1 MKIEQSYLEE
11 HQLEVIVEAD
21 QETFEKAKFLAAK
34 ELAKGKKIP
43 GYRPGKAPYQLIVN
57 HFGEGAIIDH
67 ALEHF
72 LDDIYPK
79 ILDEV
84 EKEPYGPGQVKEIK
98 SLEPPTFIFN
108 IPLQPEV
115 TLGDYR
121 EIRIEYEQSD
131 VSNDDVDEVIE
142 RMLSQQASV
151 ETVEHPA
158 EEGNLVDTSLNCYP
172 TESDPEDE
180 DSFLLKNQPLPVMIK
195 TKEEDA
201 SKEWPF
207 PGFSRQLLGVS
218 ADDSLELTH
227 EFLDDEKVDEDY
239 RGKEVLYIVS
249 IEGIRERVLPEL
261 DDEFVKTISELETV
275 TDLKDQIQ
283 EELKTQRE
291 VEEENT
297 YINQILEAVLKD
309 AEVKFPPQMIAS
321 EIEGEIRELEARLKS
336 QGMDLEMY
344 LGIQDIEEEGL
355 REQIKPNAE
364 KRIIQGLL
372 IGKISE
378 AEDLDIGP
386 EEITGEFQSI
396 LDNHFGDDE
405 SSRTEYMN
413 SGESVAL
420 LNRISSQV
428 ITRKT
433 LDFLMAVAKGEDIS
447 DFLKPEEE
455 EIEEKNGSIDSMEEE
470 IVETPSEKPN
480 EQVSSE
486 EETELNTE
494 SDTDKESEE
503 QD

>member
-21 QETFEKAKFLAAK
+21 QETFEKAKHLAAK

-43 GYRPGKAPYQLIVN
+43 GYRPGKAPYKLIVN
-57 HFGEGAIIDH
+57 HFGEGVIIDQ

-79 ILDEV
+79 ILEEV
-84 EKEPYGPGQVKEIK
+84 EQEPYGPGQVKEIK

-121 EIRIEYEQSD
+121 EIRIAYEQSD
-131 VSNDDVDEVIE
+131 VSSDDVDEVIG

-151 ETVEHPA
+151 EPVEHPA
-158 EEGNLVDTSLNCYP
+158 EESNLVDTSLDCYP

-180 DSFLLKNQPLPVMIK
+180 DRFLLKSQPLPVMIK
-195 TKEEDA
+195 TKDEDD

-218 ADDSLELTH
+218 AGDSLELTH
-227 EFLDDEKVDEDY
+227 EFPDEETVDEDY
-239 RGKEVLYIVS
+239 RGKEVLYTVLV
-249 IEGIRERVLPEL
+249 EGIRERVLPEM

-275 TDLKDQIQ
+275 AELKDQIQ
-283 EELKTQRE
+283 EELNTQRE
-291 VEEENT
+291 TEEENT
-297 YINQILEAVLKD
+297 YINQILEAILEE
-309 AEVKFPPQMIAS
+309 AEVKFPPQMLDS
-321 EIEGEIRELEARLKS
+321 EIDGEVHELEARLKS

-344 LGIQDIEEEGL
+344 LGIQDMEEEGL

-378 AEDLDIGP
+378 AEDLDINP
-386 EEITGEFQSI
+386 EEITGEFQSV

-420 LNRISSQV
+420 LNRISSQI

-433 LDFLMAVAKGEDIS
+433 LDFLIAVAKGEDIS
-447 DFLKPEEE
+447 EFLKPEEV
-455 EIEEKNGSIDSMEEE
+455 EIEEENGSIDPTDEE
-470 IVETPSEKPN
+470 IVETPSEKID
-480 EQVSSE
+480 EKVMSE
-486 EETELNTE
+486 EEVEI
-494 SDTDKESEE
+494 EE
-503 QD
+503 

>member
-1 MKIEQSYLEE
+1 LKIEQSYLEE

-21 QETFEKAKFLAAK
+21 QETFEKAKHLAAK

-43 GYRPGKAPYQLIVN
+43 GYRPGKAPYKLIVN
-57 HFGEGAIIDH
+57 HFGEGVIIDQ

-84 EKEPYGPGQVKEIK
+84 EQEPYGPGQVKEIK

-115 TLGDYR
+115 TLGNYR
-121 EIRIEYEQSD
+121 EIRIAYEQSD
-131 VSNDDVDEVIE
+131 VSSDDVDEVIE

-158 EEGNLVDTSLNCYP
+158 EESNLVDTSLDCYP

-180 DSFLLKNQPLPVMIK
+180 DRFLLKNQPLPVMIK
-195 TKEEDA
+195 TKGEDD

-218 ADDSLELTH
+218 AGDSLELTH
-227 EFLDDEKVDEDY
+227 EFPDEETVDEDY
-239 RGKEVLYIVS
+239 RGKEVLYMVS
-249 IEGIRERVLPEL
+249 VEGIRERVLPDL

-275 TDLKDQIQ
+275 AELKDQIQ
-283 EELKTQRE
+283 EELKKQRE

-297 YINQILEAVLKD
+297 YINQILEAVLEE
-309 AEVKFPPQMIAS
+309 AEVKFPPQMLDS
-321 EIEGEIRELEARLKS
+321 EIDGEVSELEARLKS

-344 LGIQDIEEEGL
+344 LGIQDMEEEGL
-355 REQIKPNAE
+355 REQIKPDAE

-378 AEDLDIGP
+378 AEDLDINP
-386 EEITGEFQSI
+386 EEITGEFQSV

-420 LNRISSQV
+420 LNRISSQF

-433 LDFLMAVAKGEDIS
+433 LDFLIAVAKGEDIS
-447 DFLKPEEE
+447 EFLKPEEVETE
-455 EIEEKNGSIDSMEEE
+455 EENGSSDPTDEE
-470 IVETPSEKPN
+470 IVETPSEIIDEK
-480 EQVSSE
+480 VMSE
-486 EETELNTE
+486 EEAEL
-494 SDTDKESEE
+494 DKDKEE

>member
-21 QETFEKAKFLAAK
+21 QETFEKAKHLAAK

-57 HFGEGAIIDH
+57 HFGEGAIIDQ
-67 ALEHF
+67 ALENF
-72 LDDIYPK
+72 LDEIYPK

-84 EKEPYGPGQVKEIK
+84 EQEPYGPGQVKEIK

-108 IPLQPEV
+108 IPLQPEI

-121 EIRIEYEQSD
+121 EIRIAFKQSD
-131 VSNDDVDEVIE
+131 VSSDDVDEVIE

-158 EEGNLVDTSLNCYP
+158 EEGNLVDTSLDCYP
-172 TESDPEDE
+172 TDSDPENE
-180 DSFLLKNQPLPVMIK
+180 DNFLLKNQPLPVMIK
-195 TKEEDA
+195 SKDEDP

-218 ADDSLELTH
+218 GGDSLELTN
-227 EFLDDEKVDEDY
+227 EFSDDETVDEDY
-239 RGKEVLYIVS
+239 RGKEVLYMVS
-249 IEGIRERVLPEL
+249 VEGIRERVLPEL
-261 DDEFVKTISELETV
+261 NDEFVTTISELETV
-275 TDLKDQIQ
+275 AELKDQIE
-283 EELKTQRE
+283 EELNTQRE

-297 YINQILEAVLKD
+297 YINQILEAVLED
-309 AEVKFPPQMIAS
+309 AEVKFPPQMLDS
-321 EIEGEIRELEARLKS
+321 EIEGEVRELEARLKS

-344 LGIQDIEEEGL
+344 LGIQDMEEEGL

-378 AEDLDIGP
+378 AEDLDINP
-386 EEITGEFQSI
+386 EEITGEFQSV
-396 LDNHFGDDE
+396 LNNHFGDDE
-405 SSRTEYMN
+405 SGRTEYMN
-413 SGESVAL
+413 SGDSVAL

-428 ITRKT
+428 ITKKT

-447 DFLKPEEE
+447 GFLKPEEE
-455 EIEEKNGSIDSMEEE
+455 EKEEGNGSVDSQDEE
-470 IVETPSEKPN
+470 IVESPSETPG

-486 EETELNTE
+486 EETELKTE
-494 SDTDKESEE
+494 INKDKKE

>member
-1 MKIEQSYLEE
+1 LKIEQSYLEE
-11 HQLEVIVEAD
+11 HQLEVIVEAE
-21 QETFEKAKFLAAK
+21 QETFEKAKYLAAK

-57 HFGEGAIIDH
+57 HFGEGAIIDQ

-72 LDDIYPK
+72 LDEIYPK

-84 EKEPYGPGQVKEIK
+84 EQEPYGPGQVKEIK

-121 EIRIEYEQSD
+121 EIRIVYEQSD
-131 VSNDDVDEVIE
+131 VSSDDVDEVIE

-158 EEGNLVDTSLNCYP
+158 EEGNLVDTSLDCYP
-172 TESDPEDE
+172 TDSESEDE
-180 DSFLLKNQPLPVMIK
+180 DNFLLKKQPLPVMIK
-195 TKEEDA
+195 TKDEDD

-218 ADDSLELTH
+218 ADDSLELIH
-227 EFLDDEKVDEDY
+227 EFPDEETVDEDY
-239 RGKEVLYIVS
+239 RGKEVLYKVS
-249 IEGIRERVLPEL
+249 VEGIRERVLPEL

-275 TDLKDQIQ
+275 TELKDQIQ
-283 EELKTQRE
+283 EELNTQRE

-297 YINQILEAVLKD
+297 YINQILETILED
-309 AEVKFPPQMIAS
+309 AEVKFPPQMLDS
-321 EIEGEIRELEARLKS
+321 EIEGEVHELEARLKS

-344 LGIQDIEEEGL
+344 LGIQDMEEEGL

-378 AEDLDIGP
+378 AEDLDINP
-386 EEITGEFQSI
+386 EEITGEFQSV
-396 LDNHFGDDE
+396 LNNHFGDDE
-405 SSRTEYMN
+405 SGRTEYMN

-428 ITRKT
+428 VTRKT
-433 LDFLMAVAKGEDIS
+433 LDFLIAVAKGEDIS
-447 DFLKPEEE
+447 VFLKPEEE
-455 EIEEKNGSIDSMEEE
+455 EIEEENGSVDSTDEE
-470 IVETPSEKPN
+470 IVETPLEKPSK
-480 EQVSSE
+480 EVTGE
-486 EETELNTE
+486 EEAELDTE
-494 SDTDKESEE
+494 KENEKEE

>member
-21 QETFEKAKFLAAK
+21 QETFEKAKHLAAK

-43 GYRPGKAPYQLIVN
+43 GYRPGKAPYKLIVN
-57 HFGEGAIIDH
+57 HFGEGVIIDQ

-84 EKEPYGPGQVKEIK
+84 EQEPYGPGQVKEIK

-115 TLGDYR
+115 TLGNYR
-121 EIRIEYEQSD
+121 EIRIAYEQSD
-131 VSNDDVDEVIE
+131 VSSDDVDEVIE

-158 EEGNLVDTSLNCYP
+158 EESNLVDTSLDCYP

-180 DSFLLKNQPLPVMIK
+180 DRFLLKNQPLPVMIK
-195 TKEEDA
+195 TKGEDD

-218 ADDSLELTH
+218 AGDSLELTH
-227 EFLDDEKVDEDY
+227 EFPDEETVDEDY
-239 RGKEVLYIVS
+239 RGKEVLYMVS
-249 IEGIRERVLPEL
+249 VEGIRERVLPDL

-275 TDLKDQIQ
+275 TELKEQIQ
-283 EELKTQRE
+283 EELKKQRE

-297 YINQILEAVLKD
+297 YINQILEAVLEE
-309 AEVKFPPQMIAS
+309 AEVKFPPQMLDS
-321 EIEGEIRELEARLKS
+321 EIDGEVSELEARLKS

-344 LGIQDIEEEGL
+344 LGIQDMEEEGL
-355 REQIKPNAE
+355 REQIKPDAE

-378 AEDLDIGP
+378 AEDLDINP
-386 EEITGEFQSI
+386 EEITGEFQSV

-420 LNRISSQV
+420 LNRISSQF

-433 LDFLMAVAKGEDIS
+433 LDFLIAVAKGEDIS
-447 DFLKPEEE
+447 EFLKPEEVETE
-455 EIEEKNGSIDSMEEE
+455 EENGSSDPTDEE
-470 IVETPSEKPN
+470 IVETPSEIIDEK
-480 EQVSSE
+480 VMSE
-486 EETELNTE
+486 EEAEL
-494 SDTDKESEE
+494 DKDKEE